1 MKLVLGSILRMI
13 GWQKLLGMVW
23 DIIDDDLK
31 KHAQSTDNK
40 FDDEAIK
47 VIDDLIK
54 QLTQK

>member
-1 MKLVLGSILRMI
+1 MKIVLGSILRMI
-13 GWQKLLGMVW
+13 GWQKLLAMVW